1 MIVPVLVCI
10 KFCDK
15 RLQEDSVQPQV
26 LPIEF
31 YNNFTFWVLKK
42 QLDVHKFEAIS
53 FELDGEQD
61 MKFILRTSEIPCSQ
75 GNPPRTR
82 ILGNE
87 SYDEISNGSFV
98 NFSEGDTMKAASPYV
113 LANSRFTIKLQP
125 ENLEDNVTLYAF
137 SNPFACSADGDKV
150 HRSKHLISGHPF
162 NFTRKNT
169 SYFLN
174 LTSDGFIC
182 GYWITYSP
190 RPIKYRI
197 YRDYQFYNYTY
208 FLKSPNTTPLP
219 TEGALP
225 FKTTINLTRSESQ
238 VCVLANLRLVND
250 DTYLLNITMTPI
262 EPKQLEPK
270 QKYLLYGVACF
281 TSIGGIVFVLLLIVS
296 VLVLMLLYYQCR
308 VKTTAYYSG
317 YYVL

>member
-1 MIVPVLVCI
+1 MIVLIPVII
-10 KFCDK
+10 KSCDK
-15 RLQEDSVQPQV
+15 HLQEDSVQPQV

-42 QLDVHKFEAIS
+42 QLDVHKFKAIS

-82 ILGNE
+82 ILENE

-98 NFSEGDTMKAASPYV
+98 NFSDGDTMKAASPYV
-113 LANSRFTIKLQP
+113 LANSSFTIELQP
-125 ENLEDNVTLYAF
+125 ESLEDNVTLYAF
-137 SNPFACSADGDKV
+137 SNPFACSADGNKV

-182 GYWITYSP
+182 GYWITYTP
-190 RPIKYRI
+190 RPIYYRI

-208 FLKSPNTTPLP
+208 FLKSPNTTTSLP

-250 DTYLLNITMTPI
+250 DTYLLNITMRPI
-262 EPKQLEPK
+262 ELKL
-270 QKYLLYGVACF
+270 KYLLYYCF
-281 TSIGGIVFVLLLIVS
+281 TTWNMTLIGVIVFVLLLIVS

-308 VKTTAYYSG
+308 VKITAYYSR